1 MRMIAFWIK
10 VRILIIERRSL
21 IKILEE
27 QLAGRV
33 REDVESILYKLLTI
47 VNVPEKGARK
57 YHRGDNIQIDT
68 KDFLFICGGAFSFS
82 VHVSRTC
89 YLGENH
95 FIKTARLFYS
105 KYLVYIDKMVETSN
119 RFQS

>member
-1 MRMIAFWIK
+1 MTISLLFQAADYNVSAAQQGI
-10 VRILIIERRSL
+10 RRCL
-21 IKILEE
+21 GEGVQQALLKMLE
-27 QLAGRV
+27 G
-33 REDVESILYKLLTI
+33 TI

-57 YHRGDNIQIDT
+57 YPRGDNIKIDT

-95 FIKTARLFYS
+95 FRKTVRLFYCFQP
-105 KYLVYIDKMVETSN
+105 YWLCGCLCFHQVES
-119 RFQS
+119 SDLIA